1 MFVWVTRAGVLRY
14 AHESLRIDTQCLWI
28 GGRGEEGCVCMGWF
42 GSRGEGWW
50 FGPGDCKSLWPA
62 LMSSGWQRCLSP
74 RHSSTCPSRPPYWS
88 HIVRHPTPPR
98 TLFYSYAHF
107 CSYTVKVTYSPFLTF
122 QEKECLWLYFL
133 FFSFSRT
140 FSFLFILIF
149 SLPLPF
155 PFSFLF
161 LAKSFPVSFYFLF
174 LSRPILSF
182 PFSCTFSFM

>member
-133 FFSFSRT
+133 FFH
-140 FSFLFILIF
+140 
-149 SLPLPF
+149 
-155 PFSFLF
+155 F
-161 LAKSFPVSFYFLF
+161 LALF
-174 LSRPILSF
+174 LS
-182 PFSCTFSFM
+182 FSF